1 MESTQKRYSQEWNL
15 GETVDITAQLTQA
28 SPKARL
34 SGTLANICF
43 TLRQFGLG
51 DFIYFP
57 QKMTLRQRLTHKAF
71 MWEMIGGKHGKGSRG
86 VRRGSEESQGQRHH
100 LAGVTESCRGVIQ
113 EQLWETVRTHL
124 SGSSQ
129 QKLQEAGYLSTGS
142 LSQG

>member
-34 SGTLANICF
+34 SGT
-43 TLRQFGLG
+43 LG

-86 VRRGSEESQGQRHH
+86 VRRGREESQGQRHH